1 MNIRD
6 IGAFLVATVMLGQ
19 GGSVGAE
26 VHWIVRPLVDSAN
39 NTVSC
44 LGLYQNYSHQLTK
57 DQLIL
62 FIPGEFEQIELELS
76 YGDAKPTLSLAVGEK
91 STFGVA
97 INGEIFAK
105 LLQAEQLT
113 IKGHQ
118 ASPTTRESGAELII
132 ESLNLAGMAEAV
144 AVLQGETCATGEIY
158 QFPAP
163 YFLRYE
169 DPIAPD
175 LVPQPMNV
183 PNWDKPPSGPRN
195 NNIQFPRPSRQG
207 LPDTTGGG
215 GTRAIDDNNNDN
227 PDSPF

>member
-19 GGSVGAE
+19 GGSVVAE

-62 FIPGEFEQIELELS
+62 FIPGEFEQIELEVS
-76 YGDAKPTLSLAVGEK
+76 YGDAKPTLSLTVGEK
-91 STFGVA
+91 STFGVV
-97 INGEIFAK
+97 ITGEIFAE

-158 QFPAP
+158 QLFKIHSKS
-163 YFLRYE
+163 YLKRGKF
-169 DPIAPD
+169 DFCKSS
-175 LVPQPMNV
+175 N
-183 PNWDKPPSGPRN
+183 SG
-195 NNIQFPRPSRQG
+195 
-207 LPDTTGGG
+207 
-215 GTRAIDDNNNDN
+215 
-227 PDSPF
+227 